1 MSRVESESVA
11 AMAPSMLNKN
21 TERGL
26 AMKFFGFGRFGG
38 GMKTVVSCVP
48 V

>member
-1 MSRVESESVA
+1 MSRVESESVT

-21 TERGL
+21 EEGV
-26 AMKFFGFGRFGG
+26 AIKFFGFGRFGG